1 LNFLANQGFQFVNGR
16 SAKSAAKFGTV
27 MLLVCPHC
35 EAQFHAADAAIGNGR
50 TVRCAR
56 CRGSWFAQPVAVFAE
71 AEAAAAIASEIA
83 PLVEAAPIQE
93 DDFAVASEVM
103 DSPPLAADIEVT
115 PEDRAAAPVAEPQI
129 RSEIAKRKKWQLPRF
144 SLRNYKL
151 PRPVAIIFVAAI
163 AAIITIIGPR
173 ESIVRLMPDLA
184 GGYAAIGLPVNLR
197 GLEFRGVKT
206 VQEVQDGIPVLVI
219 EGEVVNITQHPVEV
233 PRVRIAVLGPGK
245 QELYS
250 WTTLLQ
256 RSVLADDE
264 KVSFRSRLASPP
276 PNGQEVLVRFLTRAD
291 LTGS

>member
-1 LNFLANQGFQFVNGR
+1 
-16 SAKSAAKFGTV
+16 
-27 MLLVCPHC
+27 MLLICPHC
-35 EAQFHAADAAIGNGR
+35 EAQFQVADTAVGSGR

-56 CRGSWFAQPVAVFAE
+56 CRGSWFAQPEPVFAE
-71 AEAAAAIASEIA
+71 AAASAAGEIAPAEAAPMREDDFAIASEV
-83 PLVEAAPIQE
+83 P
-93 DDFAVASEVM
+93 

-115 PEDRAAAPVAEPQI
+115 PEDRAAAPTPEPETRAQI
-129 RSEIAKRKKWQLPRF
+129 AAAPKSRRMPQL
-144 SLRNYKL
+144 SLRGYKL
-151 PRPVAIIFVAAI
+151 PRPVAIVFVAAI
-163 AAIITIIGPR
+163 AAVITIVGPR

-219 EGEVVNITQHPVEV
+219 EGEVVNVTQHPVEV
-233 PRVRIAVLGPGK
+233 PRVRIAVLGPAK

-256 RSVLADDE
+256 RSVLADNE

>member
-1 LNFLANQGFQFVNGR
+1 
-16 SAKSAAKFGTV
+16 

-35 EAQFHAADAAIGNGR
+35 EAQFQVADAAIGNGR

-56 CRGSWFAQPVAVFAE
+56 CRGSWFAQPEPVFAE
-71 AEAAAAIASEIA
+71 AEAAAPAVAATEPSFG
-83 PLVEAAPIQE
+83 VEAAPIQE
-93 DDFAVASEVM
+93 DDFAAASEVT

-115 PEDRAAAPVAEPQI
+115 PDGRATPDAAAPHVI
-129 RSEIAKRKKWQLPRF
+129 SEIAERKAWQLPRF

-151 PRPVAIIFVAAI
+151 PRPVAIVFVAAI

-256 RSVLADDE
+256 RSVLADNE